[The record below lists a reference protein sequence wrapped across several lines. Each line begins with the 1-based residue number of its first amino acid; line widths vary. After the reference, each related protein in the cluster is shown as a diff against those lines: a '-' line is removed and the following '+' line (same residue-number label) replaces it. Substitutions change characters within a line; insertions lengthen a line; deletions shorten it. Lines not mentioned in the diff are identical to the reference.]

1 MLSTSWQKPQGTDGS
16 STRDAVVSKYT
27 FVWILIILI
36 SSISPYLRH
45 FWYLQA
51 AHCFLTVVVMGQSP
65 SALHNGSSGLWGEEW
80 KKWIEIFFSIFEMI
94 SIGNETSIY
103 PFLKFFQSFYS
114 IHDKR
119 NGRKWMNF
127 IFFFT
132 PSLSVSS
139 EECSTWIASD
149 SSIVTASLT
158 KFLLTDLADNVI
170 LRVRHHSD
178 KMVWNLIISNINCL
192 PHINWLINKFYR
204 IWGLW
209 KLVSVVGY
217 SPSYLLDPF
226 IQFGL
231 TWL

>member
-1 MLSTSWQKPQGTDGS
+1 MNIRNSKKWIHYKAMLSTSWQKPQGTDGS

-103 PFLKFFQSFYS
+103 LFLNSFSHFIPFMMKEMDENEWISFSSLLHPWVFRLK
-114 IHDKR
+114 
-119 NGRKWMNF
+119 N
-127 IFFFT
+127 
-132 PSLSVSS
+132 
-139 EECSTWIASD
+139 A
-149 SSIVTASLT
+149 
-158 KFLLTDLADNVI
+158 
-170 LRVRHHSD
+170 RHE
-178 KMVWNLIISNINCL
+178 
-192 PHINWLINKFYR
+192 
-204 IWGLW
+204 
-209 KLVSVVGY
+209 
-217 SPSYLLDPF
+217 
-226 IQFGL
+226 
-231 TWL
+231 